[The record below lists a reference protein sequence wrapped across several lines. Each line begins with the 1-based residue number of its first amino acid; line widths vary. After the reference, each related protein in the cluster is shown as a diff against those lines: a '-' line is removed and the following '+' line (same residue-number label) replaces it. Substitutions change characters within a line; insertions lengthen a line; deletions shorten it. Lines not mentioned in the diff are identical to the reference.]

1 MKRRKFLIGAT
12 SSVSILLSN
21 TAKAAEPCAPILLGG
36 SPSAPCPTGDSG
48 DSTLS
53 DIIGGMGVNS
63 WAQLPAT
70 WPGGVTD
77 FFAPSPSSESITDFA
92 HQGFYDPVRRKMVF
106 VGAGYGGQCGYV
118 VYDEAT
124 DSWSRTVFSENIIHS
139 WDHVAYD
146 ASRGYL
152 YFSGELGGTLRRID
166 IDTGT
171 LSYDGSLPWH
181 GSVDT
186 YGMEYWP
193 SKDGIIVSNQS
204 GDAYFRPHGGSF
216 SLLTSNLQNV
226 GYDSMLSHNPVRD
239 VMYWGGGNGTEEVF
253 KEIATDG
260 AVTSLSNAFYL
271 YVGSTVANCDPVTG
285 DLIVRHTAGGSP
297 EMSKYVHG
305 SGWSTISTS
314 IPSYLTGKRGSFD
327 AAVNHELYPS
337 RGVIM
342 YVTTDVGIPSVGE
355 VWLYRYS

>member
-1 MKRRKFLIGAT
+1 MKRREFLIGAT
-12 SSVSILLSN
+12 SSVSALLSS
-21 TAKAAEPCAPILLGG
+21 TANAAKPCPPISLGSG
-36 SPSAPCPTGDSG
+36 PSAPCPTGASG

-53 DIIGGMGVNS
+53 DIIGGMAVNS

-70 WPGGVTD
+70 WPGGVLS
-77 FFAPSPSSESITDFA
+77 FFKPPPSTEGITDFA
-92 HQGFYDPVRRKMVF
+92 HQGYYDSVRRKMVF
-106 VGAGYGGQCGYV
+106 VGAGYGGICGYV
-118 VYDEAT
+118 VYDETT
-124 DSWSRTVFSENIIHS
+124 DSWARTVFSESIIHS

-166 IDTGT
+166 VDTGT
-171 LSYDGSLPWH
+171 LSYDGSLPWS
-181 GSVDT
+181 GTVDT

-193 SKDGIIVSNQS
+193 SKDGIIVSNRS

-226 GYDSMLSHNPVRD
+226 GFDSMLSHNPVRD
-239 VMYWGGGNGTEEVF
+239 VMYWGGGNGTEQVF
-253 KEIATDG
+253 KEIATNG

-271 YVGSTVANCDPVTG
+271 YVSSSVALCDPVTG
-285 DLIVRHTAGGSP
+285 DLIVRRTNGGSP
-297 EMSKYVHG
+297 EMSKYVHA

-314 IPSYLTGKRGSFD
+314 VPSYLTGNRNSIG
-327 AAVNHELYPS
+327 AAIAHELFPT

-342 YVTTDVGIPSVGE
+342 YLATDAATPGDARVY
-355 VWLYRYS
+355 LYRYS